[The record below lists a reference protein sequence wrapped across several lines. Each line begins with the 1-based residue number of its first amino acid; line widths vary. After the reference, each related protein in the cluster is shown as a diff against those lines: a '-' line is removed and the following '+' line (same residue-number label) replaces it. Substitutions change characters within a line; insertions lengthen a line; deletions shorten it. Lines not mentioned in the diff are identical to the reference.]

1 MKRLYPSLSLFVFAM
16 MTAPTTSLA
25 CTACFYGD
33 PDDPAN
39 KSLRASVIVL
49 LLFILG
55 LLGLFA
61 RFFINVRRRS
71 QLTES

>member
-1 MKRLYPSLSLFVFAM
+1 MRKLLSLCMLTFM
-16 MTAPTTSLA
+16 MIMTSSVGWA

-49 LLFILG
+49 LIFILA
-55 LLGLFA
+55 LLVLFA
-61 RFFINVRRRS
+61 RFFLIVRRRS
-71 QLTES
+71 QLNET